1 MKMKTI
7 SEAIDERLS
16 QIRNLKKMDAENKI
30 EAVYRRFPELRKIDN
45 ALLDV
50 RTSKILCAIEHDEAP
65 LAALNKREDDIT
77 KQRSEF
83 LAEHHIPAGFEDAD
97 VYCTKC
103 NDTGYVKAG
112 NGSLIVCKAC
122 MRDALE
128 EVFSGSGLKDFATY
142 TLKGFKFDYSKDRAR
157 QFEGLKNL
165 MEGKSDKKL
174 MILNGGVQTGKTYLA
189 VVSCKYAIMQG
200 LSACYIKADRLSRL
214 SFDEVDDL
222 KKPDLLIIDDFSAE
236 ITGYDRTAYVLH
248 DILEARLASD
258 RATVL
263 VSTTA
268 AEVLI
273 GNSDERIAGKLK
285 TAGTL

>member
-1 MKMKTI
+1 MKTI
-7 SEAIDERLS
+7 SKAIEERLT
-16 QIRNLKKMDAENKI
+16 QIRTLKKMDAETRI
-30 EAVYRRFPELRKIDN
+30 EAIYKRFPELRRIDN

-50 RTSKILCAIEHDEAP
+50 RTSRMLCALEHDEAP
-65 LAALNKREDDIT
+65 LAALNKREEDISR
-77 KQRSEF
+77 QRSEF
-83 LAEHHIPAGFEDAD
+83 MAEHNIPEVFEEAE
-97 VYCTKC
+97 VFCSKC
-103 NDTGYVKAG
+103 NDTGYVRAK

-122 MRDALE
+122 MKDALE
-128 EVFSGSGLKDFATY
+128 EVFSESGLKDFSTY

-165 MEGKSDKKL
+165 MEGKSAKKL
-174 MILNGGVQTGKTYLA
+174 MVLNGEVQSGKTYLA

-200 LSACYIKADRLSRL
+200 LTACYVKADRLSRM
-214 SFDEVDDL
+214 SFDEIDDM

-248 DILEARLASD
+248 DILEARLASE

-268 AEVLI
+268 TEVLI